1 MMENVIKNVCL
12 IGFAL
17 IGPITL
23 PAGGIQR
30 NLDDYNIFDNSK
42 QIVLNESCPLY
53 SYPRTKAKK
62 LMVLN
67 YGSSLT
73 VLRKWVVNEKDIWV
87 RVELATN
94 RFIDNPNKITR
105 GWIKM

>member
-1 MMENVIKNVCL
+1 MMENVIKNICL

-17 IGPITL
+17 IGPVTL

-30 NLDDYNIFDNSK
+30 NLDDYNIFDNST
-42 QIVLNESCPLY
+42 QIVLNESCSLY
-53 SYPRTKAKK
+53 SYPRIKAKK
-62 LMVLN
+62 LMVLQ

-73 VLRKWVVNEKDIWV
+73 VLRKWVANEKDIWV

-94 RFIDNPNKITR
+94 PFIEKPHKTSK
-105 GWIKM
+105 GWIKI